1 MYCADFFGTNVCLI
15 AGTVA
20 GGLVIFVTVIV
31 AIIVCCKR
39 CRGGNSDRE
48 ERETGASEPLMTQ
61 PSDPEDTAYDYL
73 TQDTDEWDYFIKV
86 NTNVVFINQ
95 AISKYIHI

>member
-1 MYCADFFGTNVCLI
+1 MLV

-20 GGLVIFVTVIV
+20 GGLVIFITVIV

-48 ERETGASEPLMTQ
+48 ESETAAAEPQMTQ
-61 PSDPEDTAYDYL
+61 PVDPEDTAYDYL

-86 NTNVVFINQ
+86 NTNVVFTNQ
-95 AISKYIHI
+95 TISKHIYI

>member
-1 MYCADFFGTNVCLI
+1 MCCADFFGTNVCLI
-15 AGTVA
+15 VGTVA

-39 CRGGNSDRE
+39 CRGGNSDTE
-48 ERETGASEPLMTQ
+48 ERTGASEPLMTQ

-95 AISKYIHI
+95 TISKYIYI